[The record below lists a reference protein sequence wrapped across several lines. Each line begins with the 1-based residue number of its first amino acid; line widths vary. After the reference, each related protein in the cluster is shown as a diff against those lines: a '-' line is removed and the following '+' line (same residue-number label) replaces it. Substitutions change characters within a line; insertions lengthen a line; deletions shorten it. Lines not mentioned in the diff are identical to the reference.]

1 MKRKTSTL
9 PTRIWTYGCRP
20 PTAGGELIREQL
32 WKAHRYYNKL
42 IELELERRRLY
53 REARSALNGTLS
65 ELESKQ
71 AEINAAIDK
80 HRGELLLLRQ
90 SKRKRVA
97 DPVAVATL
105 RALETQRKSTSLAL
119 KEARANG
126 KTDPALLAV
135 SERIHEETQK
145 KVRAARAVCGVYWGT
160 YLITEKAAQTACNPP
175 KQKGV
180 APTDPRF
187 KRWSGGQGRIGV
199 QLHRERAVDVL
210 AGMGTMLQIVPK
222 SLPGKPAQTKSGL
235 HCTVRIRVGSDE
247 QKKPVWAEFPVLLH
261 RMPPADAILTWA
273 WILVRKQGPNTRYE
287 LQLSMESES
296 FHHRRCGKGTV
307 ALDIGWRA
315 LPNGDIR
322 VGYLVDDRGQERA
335 LIMPGVVKDS
345 LDGANKLRGHSE
357 KHFDTAR
364 QVFASWLATA
374 TGPAAD
380 WWRAETAFMHQWR
393 AHAKLARLTENG
405 LRALDVSPD
414 RVRALWT
421 RWRLERL
428 GKSLDLFGPIEELTR
443 WFVSQGSWSPGECM
457 MLYLEW
463 WRRKDHHLYEF
474 ESNQRATALRRRKD
488 IYRNLAADL
497 ASTYETLVVEKFDL
511 RSFARNEAPED
522 EKTDFTKR
530 ARTVAAPHEL
540 RGAILGAWAKAR
552 TVVLPCK
559 DTTRECHLCH
569 HVNKDWESPESLEQQ
584 CAGCGA
590 IWDQDAN
597 AARILLHRWR
607 EQSGGPKKP
616 GGGRSGIPD
625 AGIPSSGYD
634 SMPAPGE

>member
-42 IELELERRRLY
+42 IEIDLERRRLY

-126 KTDPALLAV
+126 KNDPALIAA
-135 SERIHEETQK
+135 SERISEQTNEK
-145 KVRAARAVCGVYWGT
+145 IRAARGDCGVYWGT
-160 YLITEKAAQTACNPP
+160 YLITEKAVQAACNPP

-180 APTDPRF
+180 APTDPTF
-187 KRWSGGQGRIGV
+187 KRWQGTQGRIGV
-199 QLHRERAVDVL
+199 QLHRERTVDVL
-210 AGMGTMLQIVPK
+210 AGKSTMLQIVPK
-222 SLPGKPAQTKSGL
+222 NLPGKPAQTKSGL
-235 HCTVRIRVGSDE
+235 HAIVKIRVGSDADRN
-247 QKKPVWAEFPVLLH
+247 PVWAEFPVLLH

-287 LQLSMESES
+287 LQLSMESEV
-296 FHHRRCGKGTV
+296 FHERRRGKGTV
-307 ALDIGWRA
+307 ALDLGWRS

-322 VGYLVDDRGQERA
+322 VGYVVDGAGKGRA
-335 LIMPGVVKDS
+335 LILPVVVKNS
-345 LDGANKLRGHSE
+345 LDGSNRLRGHAD

-364 QVFASWLATA
+364 QVFAAWLATA

-393 AHAKLARLTENG
+393 GHAKLARLTENG
-405 LRALDVSPD
+405 LRALEVSTD

-428 GKSLDLFGPIEELTR
+428 GKSLDLFGPREELTR
-443 WFVSQGSWSPGECM
+443 WFVSQGCWSPGECI

-463 WRRKDHHLYEF
+463 WRRKDLHLYEW
-474 ESNQRATALRRRKD
+474 ECNQRTTALLRRKD
-488 IYRNLAADL
+488 IYRNIAADL
-497 ASTYETLVVEKFDL
+497 ASTYDTLVLEDFDL
-511 RSFARNEAPED
+511 RAFTRNAAPQD
-522 EKTDFTKR
+522 EVTDYTHR
-530 ARTVAAPHEL
+530 IRTVAAPHEL
-540 RGAILGAWAKAR
+540 RSAILGAWAKAR
-552 TVVLPCK
+552 TLKLPAK

-569 HVNKDWESPESLEQQ
+569 HVNTTWACPDELLQTCSG
-584 CAGCGA
+584 CAA
-590 IWDQDAN
+590 TWDQDDN
-597 AARILLHRWR
+597 AARVLLSRAR
-607 EQSGGPKKP
+607 ESSGGGVPT
-616 GGGRSGIPD
+616 GGARSSIPAAKNVD
-625 AGIPSSGYD
+625 SGYGAL
-634 SMPAPGE
+634 PAPAE